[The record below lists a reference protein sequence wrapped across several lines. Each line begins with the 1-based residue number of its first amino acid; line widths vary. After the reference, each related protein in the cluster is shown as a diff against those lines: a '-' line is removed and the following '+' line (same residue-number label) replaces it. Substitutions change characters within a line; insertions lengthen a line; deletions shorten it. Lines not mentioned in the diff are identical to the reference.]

1 MFKNFRLIWADKLA
15 LLLAFFIA
23 GTAFLFWISG
33 TVGLAGYSN
42 LRFDGAML
50 DWTLKAESLLV
61 PPIWLF
67 LRAIDLGARVLVRRL
82 RSGLGRSG
90 DLPVPSDTGGGIR
103 V

>member
-33 TVGLAGYSN
+33 IVGLAGYSN
-42 LRFDGAML
+42 LRFDGAMV
-50 DWTLKAESLLV
+50 DWTLKAETLLV
-61 PPIWLF
+61 PPTWVF
-67 LRAIDLGARVLVRRL
+67 LRVMDLGARILVRRL

-90 DLPVPSDTGGGIR
+90 ALSVPSFPGAGMR